1 MVEAGLPPGVLN
13 VVARSEDGATHP
25 LLADGRLRKLTFT
38 GSEAV
43 GRHLIER
50 AAEQVVRVSAELGG
64 CAPFVVFAD
73 ADMDEAV
80 EGALAAKMR
89 NGGAACTAA
98 NRFYV
103 ERPVYAEFTRR
114 LAARVAG
121 VRLGRGTRAGVG
133 LGPMISARQVA
144 RLAALVRRCWR
155 PRRARGPSRGP
166 APGAVDFFGAGRTG
180 RTLAADARH
189 ARGDLRADRG
199 DRAVR
204 R

>member
-1 MVEAGLPPGVLN
+1 M
-13 VVARSEDGATHP
+13 
-25 LLADGRLRKLTFT
+25 
-38 GSEAV
+38 

-103 ERPVYAEFTRR
+103 ERPAYAEFTRR

-144 RLAALVRRCWR
+144 RLAELVEDAV
-155 PRRARGPSRGP
+155 ARGASVVLSGGP
-166 APGAVDFFGAGRTG
+166 VPGAGTSSLRSSWRTCRPPPG
-180 RTLAADARH
+180 
-189 ARGDLRADRG
+189 
-199 DRAVR
+199 
-204 R
+204 